1 MPSGKFPCHIL
12 TRQDYVIDGILEKY
26 HSPVLVQRNYRNQKF
41 NTTKLYLP
49 MMMLDDDDNGEDD
62 VEDDDDYAPA
72 HDDAGQLAGCVHPD
86 PPPPRIQPLLLCEKN
101 ITNYYCVASKISRHC
116 HCIASYP
123 LLPFEGNF
131 NTGIIIVCPSKYNQ
145 RLFLAIPP
153 HYLPLYGRSKKNF
166 PYCVLVRTIRRKL

>member
-1 MPSGKFPCHIL
+1 
-12 TRQDYVIDGILEKY
+12 
-26 HSPVLVQRNYRNQKF
+26 
-41 NTTKLYLP
+41 

-116 HCIASYP
+116 IASYP

-131 NTGIIIVCPSKYNQ
+131 NTGIIIACPSKYNQ
-145 RLFLAIPP
+145 RLFFAIPP
-153 HYLPLYGRSKKNF
+153 HYLPLYGRSKSFFPTVFLSEQSGGNF
-166 PYCVLVRTIRRKL
+166 KSSISFP